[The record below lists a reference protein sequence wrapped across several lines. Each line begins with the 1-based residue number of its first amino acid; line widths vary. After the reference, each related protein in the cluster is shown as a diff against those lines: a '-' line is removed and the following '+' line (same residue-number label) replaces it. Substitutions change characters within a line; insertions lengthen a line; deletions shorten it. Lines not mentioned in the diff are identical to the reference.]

1 MSNLFKMKKIIKY
14 IGIIASLLFL
24 VYGIS
29 LFFKRNNLCISI
41 IVFSLI
47 VLRSLIKT
55 PWMRMTLYIMVII
68 VALIFC
74 WLTFAEHYW
83 VLPHH

>member
-1 MSNLFKMKKIIKY
+1 MVRY
-14 IGIIASLLFL
+14 IEIIASLLFL
-24 VYGIS
+24 VYGIL
-29 LFFKRNNLCISI
+29 LFFDRNNLFISM

>member
-1 MSNLFKMKKIIKY
+1 MKKMVRY
-14 IGIIASLLFL
+14 IEIIASLLFL
-24 VYGIS
+24 VYGIL
-29 LFFKRNNLCISI
+29 LFFDRNNLFISM

>member
-29 LFFKRNNLCISI
+29 LFF
-41 IVFSLI
+41 
-47 VLRSLIKT
+47 IKKT
-55 PWMRMTLYIMVII
+55 ANYV
-68 VALIFC
+68 
-74 WLTFAEHYW
+74 
-83 VLPHH
+83 